1 MRKKPKKIIDIFPP
15 KTPFFEENETTASS
29 DPFVAARAFEKKNKK
44 WVKIFGSVFVFL
56 IITAFSLHFIF
67 SKAEIIIWPETERL
81 NFKKEVRVVE
91 EEISVPSPLK
101 EKIIPAKILEREDTF
116 SQEFSST
123 GRVLKEGRAKGFI
136 RVYNNHS
143 TSPQVLVANTRFVS
157 GDGKLFRSI
166 KRERIPGQKW
176 ERGRL
181 VAGFIDIE
189 VIAAEAGQEYNIG
202 PSNFSIPGLAGT
214 PLFFALHGQSFQP
227 MEGGFR
233 KKVAQV
239 TSQDLKEAE
248 NILTE
253 KSKQKSKESLKLEIP
268 SGLSLLNQAISQEII
283 SSSFSKKAG
292 QEAESFTS
300 EVKIKTKGLAFQKA
314 ELEKFIQK
322 HIEENLPADKL
333 FLKESLNFNSTLKSV
348 NFVENEMILSLEV
361 GGKIFP
367 VIDKNFIKKES
378 IGKSIQDMKLFLK
391 EQPEINKI
399 EIKTFPFWL
408 QRIPADFER
417 IKISLK
423 FDPVK

>member
-1 MRKKPKKIIDIFPP
+1 M
-15 KTPFFEENETTASS
+15 
-29 DPFVAARAFEKKNKK
+29 
-44 WVKIFGSVFVFL
+44 
-56 IITAFSLHFIF
+56 
-67 SKAEIIIWPETERL
+67 
-81 NFKKEVRVVE
+81 VE

-176 ERGRL
+176 EGGRL